1 MLHKNIPISETGLYS
16 KLVLDYVQQKEDV
29 KPFYEY
35 APEMAALKT
44 VITNRKFDPAKREI
58 LVKTLL
64 KQYAE
69 LGIDR
74 KQAKAVFANIDV
86 LSDEHAYT
94 VTTGHQLAL
103 FTGPLFFI
111 TKILSTIRLTQEL
124 KILHPD
130 KQFVPVF
137 WLASED
143 HDFAE
148 INHVLVNGEKI
159 EWNIDSKNQPVGVLE
174 TTEIKAAIEQLKQ
187 TVGGSNKLIALFEE
201 SYASSKNLSE
211 ATRKI
216 VHQLFADYGL
226 VMIEPNDV
234 ELKKQFTQVMLDD
247 VVKGSSFAAL
257 IETNGRLG
265 KNYKLQITGREI
277 NFFYLSPEGR
287 NLIKK
292 TRNGY
297 EINNTTR
304 IFSEAEIIAEI
315 ENHPERFSPNVV
327 LRPVYQEA
335 ILPNL
340 AYVGGPGELAYW
352 LQLKDVFATHKVQF
366 PMVVLRNSLMLMRT
380 AMIHKLNKRNVTID
394 QLFAK
399 EEDLIKGFVTAEHP
413 LTLDDE
419 MAYIDKVMQSA
430 IDKVLPF
437 DNKIAS
443 KMIDWK
449 VKSLETYSGFKKEL
463 YRSKKEKS
471 DADIQLLTNIKRQ
484 LFPNNEPH
492 ERHDT
497 LAQYTGDYYASF
509 IQLLAKEMLPLSH
522 TMDVV
527 LYD

>member
-16 KLVLDYVQQKEDV
+16 KLVLDYIQQKEDV
-29 KPFYEY
+29 KSFYEY
-35 APEMAALKT
+35 APEMSAFER
-44 VITNRKFDPAKREI
+44 VITNRKFSITKREI
-58 LVKTLL
+58 LVQTLL

-69 LGIDR
+69 LGIER
-74 KQAKAVFANIDV
+74 KHGKAVFANIDA
-86 LSDEHAYT
+86 LSNEHTYT

-111 TKILSTIRLTQEL
+111 IKILSTIRLTQEL
-124 KILHPD
+124 KLKFPD
-130 KQFVPVF
+130 KHFVPVF

-148 INHVLVNGEKI
+148 INHVLVNGQKI

-174 TTEIKAAIEQLKQ
+174 TAEIKSVVEELKQ
-187 TVGGSNKLIALFEE
+187 VIGGSNKLITLFEE
-201 SYASSKNLSE
+201 SYASGKNLSE

-226 VMIEPNDV
+226 VMIEPNDTV
-234 ELKKQFTQVMLDD
+234 LKQQLMPVMLDD
-247 VVKGSSFAAL
+247 ITKGSSFEAL

-265 KNYKLQITGREI
+265 KNYKLQVTGREI

-287 NLIKK
+287 NLMKK

-297 EINNTTR
+297 EINNTS
-304 IFSEAEIIAEI
+304 ILFSEEEMVAEIKT
-315 ENHPERFSPNVV
+315 HPERFSPNVV
-327 LRPVYQEA
+327 LRPVYQES

-352 LQLKDVFATHKVQF
+352 LQLKGVFATHQVQF
-366 PMVVLRNSLMLMRT
+366 PMLVLRNSLMLMRAAT
-380 AMIHKLNKRNVTID
+380 IHKLAKRNVTIE
-394 QLFAK
+394 QLFAR
-399 EEDLIKGFVTAEHP
+399 EDELIKAFITAEHP
-413 LTLDDE
+413 LTLDE
-419 MAYIDKVMQSA
+419 ETVYIDKVMQAA

-449 VKSLETYSGFKKEL
+449 VKSLEAYAGFKKEL
-463 YRSKKEKS
+463 VRSKKEKC
-471 DADIQLLTNIKRQ
+471 DADIQLLTEIKQQ

-497 LAQYTGDYYASF
+497 LAQFTGDYYASF

-527 LYD
+527 LND